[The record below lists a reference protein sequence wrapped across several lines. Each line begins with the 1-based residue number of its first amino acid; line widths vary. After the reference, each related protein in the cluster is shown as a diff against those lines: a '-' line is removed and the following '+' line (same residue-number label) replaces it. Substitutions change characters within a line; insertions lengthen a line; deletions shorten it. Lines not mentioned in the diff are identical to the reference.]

1 MRHYIDIG
9 VHAFPEGA
17 DTPQRLHLMAR
28 RLGFHSIATTN
39 HTPFLAQPPDRGIV
53 YGIEISA
60 QTVGELKKKIALHRR
75 TATVLSVHGGNDK
88 INRAACRDERVDVL
102 MHPEHGRHNGLNQ
115 VTARLATRNGVAIG
129 FSLSYFWKTDGIRRA
144 RLLAFQ
150 RKNTALCKKFETNI
164 VITSDACSHYDL
176 RAPHELKAL
185 AKLVLLENDDAEAA
199 LSSVPFDIIQ
209 RRSQRSGTLQ

>member
-1 MRHYIDIG
+1 MQRYIDIG

-17 DTPQRLHLMAR
+17 DTPQRLCLAAR
-28 RLGFHSIATTN
+28 RLGFRSIAITN
-39 HTPFLAQPPDRGIV
+39 HTPYLAQLPDHGIV
-53 YGIEISA
+53 SGVEIKA
-60 QTVGELKKKIALHRR
+60 QNVGELKKKIALYRR

-115 VTARLATRNGVAIG
+115 VTAKLATRNGVAIG

-150 RKNTALCKKFETNI
+150 RKNISLCKKFGTDI

-176 RAPHELKAL
+176 RAPRELKAL

-199 LSSVPFDIIQ
+199 ISSVPFNIVQ
-209 RRSQRSGTLQ
+209 RRSSR

>member
-1 MRHYIDIG
+1 MPRYVDIG

-17 DTPQRLHLMAR
+17 DTPQRLSLAAR
-28 RLGFHSIATTN
+28 RLGFHSVVITN
-39 HTPFLAQPPDRGIV
+39 HTPFTPLLCDDSIVSGVEIKAQNV
-53 YGIEISA
+53 A
-60 QTVGELKKKIALHRR
+60 ELKKKIALYRR

-115 VTARLATRNGVAIG
+115 VTAKLAKKNGVAIG
-129 FSLSYFWKTDGIRRA
+129 FSLSYFWNTDGMRRA

-150 RKNTALCKKFETNI
+150 RKNIDICKKFGTKI

-176 RAPHELKAL
+176 RAPRELKAL
-185 AKLVLLENDDAEAA
+185 AKLALLQEHEAETA
-199 LSSVPFDIIQ
+199 LSSVPFDIIL
-209 RRSQRSGTLQ
+209 RRN